1 MTKISVIMSVL
12 NSEKTVEK
20 SIKGI
25 LSQNFEDF
33 EFLILDD
40 GSSDNTFKIVEKL
53 TVNDARVK
61 LFKNEKNIGLT
72 KSLNKLIEYSKGTYI
87 ARQDSDDESLQ
98 SRFRKQLDFINKYNL
113 DGCCTL
119 SISKQTNKIVNNLKS
134 RLPLHFVIKYRNP
147 FVHGTLMLK
156 RKVLI
161 DIGKY
166 DENFYYAQ
174 DYKLISDL
182 IKSNYKLKI
191 LKNVSYVLNTE
202 NNISTLKKKEQNYY
216 ANCVRYSRTP

>member
-53 TVNDARVK
+53 TVNDSRVK

-119 SISKQTNKIVNNLKS
+119 SISKQSKKIVNNLKS

-174 DYKLISDL
+174 DYKLMSDL

-191 LKNVSYVLNTE
+191 LKNISYVLNTE

-216 ANCVRYSRTP
+216 ANCVRNSRTP

>member
-1 MTKISVIMSVL
+1 MTKIFVIMSVL

-53 TVNDARVK
+53 TVNDSRVK

-119 SISKQTNKIVNNLKS
+119 SISKQSKKIVNNLKS

-174 DYKLISDL
+174 DYKLMSDL

-191 LKNVSYVLNTE
+191 LKNISYVLNTE

-216 ANCVRYSRTP
+216 ANCVRNSRTP